1 MTLAT
6 VEQPDSCPTCGHALE
21 PAADFRY
28 DADSHVIIAG
38 GRARHFQAIPWN
50 VLEMLIRRFGH
61 TVDFDS
67 LITAAW
73 GLDEPDNPRK
83 YLNGIIFR
91 LNSWLA
97 GTGLTIICYRD
108 AGYVLVHAKPV
119 IAPTCAEAPADKAEA
134 A

>member
-1 MTLAT
+1 MSL
-6 VEQPDSCPTCGHALE
+6 VPVSQPETCPTCAHVLV
-21 PAADFRY
+21 PAAEFRY
-28 DADSHVIIAG
+28 DAESHVLIAG
-38 GRARHFQAIPWN
+38 GRARHFQAAHWN

-83 YLNGIIFR
+83 YLNGIMFR
-91 LNSWLA
+91 LRMRLA
-97 GTGLTIICYRD
+97 GTGLTTLCYRD
-108 AGYVLVHAKPV
+108 AGYVLVHTNP
-119 IAPTCAEAPADKAEA
+119 IFAPAEVSTAREA